1 MKMVSGLKTFQI
13 FQNLCQFI
21 LLFTNSFALKKE
33 QIEDAVINPTQ
44 VVDGY
49 GDRKVAHKKFFRDDK
64 EYLLRVVYEETQDG
78 YTVVTAYI
86 TSQINRY
93 WKEEA

>member
-1 MKMVSGLKTFQI
+1 MKKVEIIPIAQLKAQRRGI
-13 FQNLCQFI
+13 Q
-21 LLFTNSFALKKE
+21 KE

-49 GDRKVAHKKFFRDDK
+49 GDRKVAHRKFFRDDK

>member
-1 MKMVSGLKTFQI
+1 MKEVEIIPIAQLKAQRRGV
-13 FQNLCQFI
+13 Q
-21 LLFTNSFALKKE
+21 KE
-33 QIEDAVINPTQ
+33 QIEDVVINPTQ

-49 GDRKVAHKKFFRDDK
+49 GGRKVARKKFLRGDK
-64 EYLLRVVYEETQDG
+64 EYLLRVVYEETQDR

-86 TSQINRY
+86 TSQIDRY